1 MLYEETVSKE
11 MWILLEQLMKD
22 KMFEEFNLVGGTAL
36 SLQIGHRLSID
47 IDLFSIHPFDSQKMK
62 EYLVKNYGAVERHI
76 FKNAVL
82 MEIDGIKVDCIT
94 HQYPWHCEIKTTE
107 GIRLAS
113 LEDIGAMKLNAIMRS
128 GERIKDFIDM
138 YFLLEYH
145 PLQTYLNTYEN
156 KYDTSHSLASMALLY
171 HDHVDMHQKI
181 SLLNNR
187 DNNWTTIRDRLK
199 KAVVSPDKTFEYVQ
213 KIKTDIPQQQKRK
226 GFRR

>member
-1 MLYEETVSKE
+1 MLHKETISKE
-11 MWILLEQLMKD
+11 MWTLLEKLMKD
-22 KMFEEFNLVGGTAL
+22 EELKEFNLVGGTAL
-36 SLQIGHRLSID
+36 SLHIGHRISID
-47 IDLFSIHPFDSQKMK
+47 IDLFTIHPFDSQKMK
-62 EYLVKNYGAVERHI
+62 EHLVNDYGAVERHI

-94 HQYPWHCEIKTTE
+94 HQYPWQSEMKTIE

-138 YFLLEYH
+138 YFLLEQH
-145 PLQTYLNTYEN
+145 PLQTYLNIYEN
-156 KYDTSHSLASMALLY
+156 KYNTSHSLASMALLY
-171 HDHVDMHQKI
+171 HDQIDMQQRI
-181 SLLNNR
+181 TLLNDR

-199 KAVVSPDKTFEYVQ
+199 NAVTLPDKKFEYIQ
-213 KIKTDIPQQQKRK
+213 RIKTDIPQQKRK

>member
-1 MLYEETVSKE
+1 MLYKETVSKE
-11 MWILLEQLMKD
+11 MLILLEQLMKD
-22 KMFEEFNLVGGTAL
+22 TMLGEFNLVGGTAL

-47 IDLFSIHPFDSQKMK
+47 IDLFSIRPFDSQKMK

-82 MEIDGIKVDCIT
+82 MEINGIKIDCIT
-94 HQYPWHCEIKTTE
+94 HQYPWQHEIKNIE

-113 LEDIGAMKLNAIMRS
+113 LQDIGAMKLNAIMRS

-156 KYDTSHSLASMALLY
+156 KYDTNRFLASTALLY
-171 HDHVDMHQKI
+171 HEQVDMHQKI

-187 DNNWTTIRDRLK
+187 DNNWATVRDRLK
-199 KAVVSPDKTFEYVQ
+199 KAVLLPDKKFEYIP
-213 KIKTDIPQQQKRK
+213 KIKTDLPKQKRR
-226 GFRR
+226 GFRL